1 MYKIFNLLIVNIE
14 NLIIYSILIVILQY
28 EKVVSI

>member
-14 NLIIYSILIVILQY
+14 NLIIFSILIVILQY